1 MKNNSESE
9 QMAAD
14 EKGRLSEME
23 RIFTRRALPQR
34 QGERG
39 VTLIEILIVVA
50 IMAII
55 AAVIIPNVSAFRTTG
70 TLAAANDEASNVKTA
85 VIAHYAREQSW
96 PDTCDDLRDF
106 LAGNLRATYDF
117 RPEEGEDKDGFIHDA
132 DPNIANGWGSAIQW
146 NRDKQ
151 LWERP

>member
-1 MKNNSESE
+1 MMKRINRIGSPVLGG
-9 QMAAD
+9 
-14 EKGRLSEME
+14 EK
-23 RIFTRRALPQR
+23 
-34 QGERG
+34 G
-39 VTLIEILIVVA
+39 VTLIELLIVVA

-55 AAVIIPNVSAFRTTG
+55 AAVVIPNLITFRTTG
-70 TLAAANDEASNVKTA
+70 ALAAANDEASNVKTA
-85 VIAHYAREQSW
+85 AIAHYAREQSW

-146 NRDKQ
+146 NRAKQ